1 MSRTAI
7 APVFSSLFLMLCLA
21 FPAATRAEP
30 GAATIFLV
38 RHAEKVNASEDPK
51 LSRAGKRRARA
62 LADLLE
68 DAGIERIYSSDY
80 RRCRDTANPLAAR
93 LEIPVELYD
102 PHELASLAKKL
113 KQTGENSLVVGH
125 SNTTPELAAQLGGDP
140 GPEIDEKSEYD
151 RLYIV
156 TLGANGEASSVL
168 LRYGA
173 R

>member
-38 RHAEKVNASEDPK
+38 RHAEKVNASEDPR

-93 LEIPVELYD
+93 LEIPVFL
-102 PHELASLAKKL
+102 PSATAR
-113 KQTGENSLVVGH
+113 
-125 SNTTPELAAQLGGDP
+125 AARCKRRG
-140 GPEIDEKSEYD
+140 
-151 RLYIV
+151 
-156 TLGANGEASSVL
+156 
-168 LRYGA
+168 
-173 R
+173 